1 MSSYLLHHTN
11 VIIPY
16 NIDHIIEAIAL
27 KPHGKSKSKKT
38 FWPIMHSL
46 KEHCKVKVLNDS
58 RAIIYII
65 DDFENAEKY
74 LGRHID
80 SVVLR
85 KSHQIYNVQLNV
97 SKNKTKEDAVLNF
110 IAEMLKVVINRWI
123 RLGQICKRTR

>member
-1 MSSYLLHHTN
+1 
-11 VIIPY
+11 
-16 NIDHIIEAIAL
+16 
-27 KPHGKSKSKKT
+27 
-38 FWPIMHSL
+38 MHSL

-97 SKNKTKEDAVLNF
+97 SKNKTKEDAVLNL
-110 IAEMLKVVINRWI
+110 IAEMLKVVINSWI
-123 RLGQICKRTR
+123 RLGQICKGTR